1 MVRLGL
7 GDNGYRR
14 NRELWDCQSRVV
26 RLRRGAADRVE
37 SSGSECEET
46 DDDTGVV
53 TDGRKDEPIINWVSW
68 GDRREDRH

>member
-7 GDNGYRR
+7 GDSG
-14 NRELWDCQSRVV
+14 CQSRVV
-26 RLRRGAADRVE
+26 RLRRGAADGVE

-53 TDGRKDEPIINWVSW
+53 TDGRKDEPIIN
-68 GDRREDRH
+68 